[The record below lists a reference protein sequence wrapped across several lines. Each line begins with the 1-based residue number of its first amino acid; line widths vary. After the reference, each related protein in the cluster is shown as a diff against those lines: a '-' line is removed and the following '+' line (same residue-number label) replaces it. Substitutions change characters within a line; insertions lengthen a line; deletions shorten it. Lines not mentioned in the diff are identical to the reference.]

1 MKNKKNIQSFREFNE
16 NLNSETLDKSSSISD
31 VIDSKI
37 KRSREEVIEL
47 LSNSSNFEIVE
58 LEKMTND
65 ELVELWNSLE
75 MDNWLDEMENED

>member
-1 MKNKKNIQSFREFNE
+1 MKMKDNKHIQSFGEFNE
-16 NLNSETLDKSSSISD
+16 NLNISD

-37 KRSREEVIEL
+37 NRSREEVIEL

-58 LEKMTND
+58 LKKMTND

-75 MDNWLDEMENED
+75 MDNWLDELENED

>member
-58 LEKMTND
+58 LEKIRN
-65 ELVELWNSLE
+65 
-75 MDNWLDEMENED
+75 ENLI

>member
-1 MKNKKNIQSFREFNE
+1 MKDNKHIQSFGEFNE
-16 NLNSETLDKSSSISD
+16 NLNISD

-37 KRSREEVIEL
+37 NRSREEVIEL

-58 LEKMTND
+58 LKKMTND

-75 MDNWLDEMENED
+75 MDNWLDELENED